1 MKVCLSNNTFRA
13 FEKVFRDFFKDH
25 EILLLDQLGNLI
37 EGEGKPEVVF
47 ASYEIMFKCLNDQ
60 DYRKKIFSL
69 VDGCEFIQ
77 GSWAGIESKVTQ
89 DLINRTKYFS
99 HGGGV
104 HAITLATYVFA
115 QMLRHVK
122 GIDAHIEL
130 QKKKEW
136 KQILLP
142 GELTDMIIGIA
153 GFGGIGK
160 EIARLAKAFR
170 MKVYATK
177 RNPVSSDNLDR
188 LFKPSD
194 LEEMIKECDFVV
206 NCLPVTQETEKVF
219 SLNQF
224 KAMRESAM
232 FINVGRG
239 ETVQEQDLFTAL
251 DSGEI
256 ACAALDTTDPEPLAQ
271 DSPLWELKNCFITPH
286 DSAWGP
292 RAPER
297 AVNLFLENMKRYLSN
312 KKILNLV
319 E

>member
-13 FEKVFRDFFKDH
+13 FEKVFRDFFKDQ

-37 EGEGKPEVVF
+37 DGEGKPEVVF
-47 ASYEIMFKCLNDQ
+47 ASYEIMFKCLHDQ

-89 DLINRTKYFS
+89 DLIKRTKYFS

-130 QKKKEW
+130 QRQKKW
-136 KQILLP
+136 KPMLLP
-142 GELTDMIIGIA
+142 GELTDLVIGIV

-170 MKVYATK
+170 MNVLATK
-177 RNPVSSDNLDR
+177 RTKVSFEHLDH

-194 LEEMIKECDFVV
+194 LDKMLSKCDFVI
-206 NCLPVTQETEKVF
+206 NCLPVTEETKKIF
-219 SLNQF
+219 SLKQF
-224 KAMRESAM
+224 NVMKSSAM

-239 ETVQEQDLFTAL
+239 ETVSEDDLFSAL
-251 DSGEI
+251 TTGEI
-256 ACAALDTTDPEPLAQ
+256 QCAALDTTDPEPLERE
-271 DSPLWELKNCFITPH
+271 SPLWELDNCFITPH

-292 RAPER
+292 RTPER
-297 AVNLFLENMKRYLSN
+297 AVDLFLKNLARFEQNRRL
-312 KKILNLV
+312 INLV
-319 E
+319 

>member
-13 FEKVFRDFFKDH
+13 FEKVFRDFFKDQ
-25 EILLLDQLGNLI
+25 EILLIDQLGNLI

-89 DLINRTKYFS
+89 DLITRTKYFS